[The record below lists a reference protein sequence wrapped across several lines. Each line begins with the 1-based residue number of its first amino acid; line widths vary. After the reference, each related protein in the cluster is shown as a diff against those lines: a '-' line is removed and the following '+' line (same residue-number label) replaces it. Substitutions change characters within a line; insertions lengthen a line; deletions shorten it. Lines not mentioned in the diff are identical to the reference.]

1 MYRTRSTLVLA
12 LFAVALIAVPAAF
25 AKGRDHRA
33 LRVQGLCTQQSTS
46 QLKLKREDRRIEVE
60 FEVDQNQSGVP
71 WLVTISRND
80 TVVASF
86 TATTQAPSGSFEVER
101 RIAGRLSAD
110 RITVVATRTGETC
123 TADSTSAKV
132 KPQVPATAPAPTA
145 ADDDNGDDNGGDN
158 RGGDDD
164 SGHHSGSH
172 S

>member
-1 MYRTRSTLVLA
+1 MSRNRSALVLA

-46 QLKLKREDRRIEVE
+46 KLKVKREDRRVEVE

-80 TVVASF
+80 NVVASF

-101 RIAGRLSAD
+101 RIAGRLGAD

-123 TADSTSAKV
+123 TADSASVKV
-132 KPQVPATAPAPTA
+132 TPQAPAVAPTPVA
-145 ADDDNGDDNGGDN
+145 TDDDNGDDNGGHD
-158 RGGDDD
+158 GGDDD
-164 SGHHSGSH
+164 GGHHSGGH